1 MRAGGPD
8 GELPGG
14 EELGERV
21 PGRQLVLPRA
31 EGLLHPA
38 EEGSGQ
44 VVGLATG
51 IHRTLLGET
60 GLESL

>member
-44 VVGLATG
+44 TRHGNQFGDATR
-51 IHRTLLGET
+51 HHKNL
-60 GLESL
+60 